1 MEDLVVADAT
11 LSTEASDHDG
21 GVDVPSDRLGDAPSN
36 SYAHRVRLLCISDIH
51 GHADALS
58 AVLAAAEQRGY
69 AQVLV
74 AGDSCFPGPDALET
88 WRRLMHIRAVVVQG
102 VGDRAIA
109 TLDTKSVVPKN
120 PHERSR
126 LERLA
131 KTRGELGELILTRLR
146 RLPTSHRIN
155 LEDGSELLLIHGS
168 PADPF
173 EPFSHDMTD
182 EEMTALLG
190 DDPADIIVCG
200 GSHVPFD
207 RMVQGVRI
215 INVGSVGEAP
225 SGTNR
230 SDVHADLTIIDTHKA
245 GIEVEQIVVPLGKAA

>member
-1 MEDLVVADAT
+1 MENLVSMLAT
-11 LSTEASDHDG
+11 LSFAANDYDEETY
-21 GVDVPSDRLGDAPSN
+21 VPSERLGEAPPN
-36 SYAHRVRLLCISDIH
+36 SYARQVRLLCISDIH
-51 GHADALS
+51 GHIEALS

-74 AGDSCFPGPDALET
+74 AGDICFPGPGALET
-88 WRRLMHIRAVVVQG
+88 WRRLTQIRAVVVQG
-102 VGDRAIA
+102 LGDRALA
-109 TLDTKSVVPKN
+109 TLDTAHVVPKN
-120 PHERSR
+120 PHERER

-131 KTRGELGELILTRLR
+131 ATRGELGELILTRLR
-146 RLPTSHRIN
+146 RLPNAHRIN
-155 LEDGSELLLIHGS
+155 LEDGSELLVMHGS

-182 EEMTALLG
+182 DEMAALLS

-207 RMVQGVRI
+207 RIVAGVRI

-225 SGTNR
+225 SGAQR
-230 SDVHADLTIIDTHKA
+230 VGQHADFTIIDTHKA
-245 GIEVEQIVVPLGKAA
+245 GIEVEQLVVPLGKAA